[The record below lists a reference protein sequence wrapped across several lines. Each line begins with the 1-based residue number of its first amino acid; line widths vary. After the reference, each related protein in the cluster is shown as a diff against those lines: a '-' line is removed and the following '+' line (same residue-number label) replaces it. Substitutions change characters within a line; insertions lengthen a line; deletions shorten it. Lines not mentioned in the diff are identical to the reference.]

1 MCKTSEKINLL
12 RYGGSNLSRCK
23 ARSHT
28 VKSQLA
34 RRVRNGAWKQLRLG
48 AFCQQLDDNRDLIVE
63 AGNVELDGVRDG
75 ACKQLVQS
83 SVHPIPTNN
92 LPGTVL
98 QNLQKKFLAQSS
110 VSPGLLGASSVIDL
124 GPVTSGSNQA
134 GPATTPPRPMKASFS
149 KSKVVTSTG
158 PDEQVLPCDSSKG
171 RKDASISSPMA
182 KTTANSV

>member
-1 MCKTSEKINLL
+1 
-12 RYGGSNLSRCK
+12 LSRCK

-48 AFCQQLDDNRDLIVE
+48 AFCQQPDDNRDLIVE

-98 QNLQKKFLAQSS
+98 QNLRKKFLAQSS

-134 GPATTPPRPMKASFS
+134 GPSTTPPRPMKASFS